1 MVQYERQQAHRW
13 ISAACIALPLNR
25 REQASDCHRDSWGDD
40 MPLRFYRRF
49 RAGPLRVNLS
59 KHRISWSLGG
69 RGAWVT
75 FGNGRVRTS
84 LGVPG
89 TGLGWYE
96 QRQLTTPAIAMP
108 TLRATLRR
116 AVWAIAML
124 VIAGVA
130 LMLAAAVLP
139 R

>member
-1 MVQYERQQAHRW
+1 
-13 ISAACIALPLNR
+13 
-25 REQASDCHRDSWGDD
+25 

-59 KHRISWSLGG
+59 KHRVSWRLGG

-75 FGNGRVRTS
+75 FGDGRVRTS
-84 LGVPG
+84 IPG
-89 TGLGWYE
+89 AGLSWYE
-96 QRQLTTPAIAMP
+96 QRQLTTPAVAAHMP

-116 AVWAIAML
+116 AAWAIAML
-124 VIAGVA
+124 FIAGVA
-130 LMLAAAVLP
+130 LMLGAAVFP

>member
-1 MVQYERQQAHRW
+1 
-13 ISAACIALPLNR
+13 
-25 REQASDCHRDSWGDD
+25 

-59 KHRISWSLGG
+59 KHRDSWSVGG
-69 RGAWVT
+69 RGAW
-75 FGNGRVRTS
+75 
-84 LGVPG
+84 
-89 TGLGWYE
+89 E
-96 QRQLTTPAIAMP
+96 QRQLTTPAIAAHMP

-130 LMLAAAVLP
+130 LMLGAAVLP
-139 R
+139 H

>member
-1 MVQYERQQAHRW
+1 
-13 ISAACIALPLNR
+13 
-25 REQASDCHRDSWGDD
+25 
-40 MPLRFYRRF
+40 MPLRFCRRF

-75 FGNGRVRTS
+75 FGDGHVRS
-84 LGVPG
+84 NLSIPA
-89 TGLGWYE
+89 GLGWYE
-96 QRQLTTPAIAMP
+96 QRQLTTPAIAAHMP

-124 VIAGVA
+124 FIAGVA
-130 LMLAAAVLP
+130 LVLGAAVLP
-139 R
+139 RY

>member
-1 MVQYERQQAHRW
+1 
-13 ISAACIALPLNR
+13 
-25 REQASDCHRDSWGDD
+25 

-59 KHRISWSLGG
+59 KHRVSWSVGG

-75 FGNGRVRTS
+75 FGDGRVRTS
-84 LGVPG
+84 LGIPG

-96 QRQLTTPAIAMP
+96 QRQTTPAIAAQMP

-116 AVWAIAML
+116 AMWAIAML

-139 R
+139 H

>member
-1 MVQYERQQAHRW
+1 
-13 ISAACIALPLNR
+13 
-25 REQASDCHRDSWGDD
+25 
-40 MPLRFYRRF
+40 MPLRICRRF

-59 KHRISWSLGG
+59 KHRVSWSLGG

-75 FGNGRVRTS
+75 FGDSRVRTS
-84 LGVPG
+84 LGIPG
-89 TGLGWYE
+89 AGLGWYE
-96 QRQLTTPAIAMP
+96 QRQLTTPAITAHMP

-124 VIAGVA
+124 FIAGVA
-130 LMLAAAVLP
+130 LMLGAAVLP